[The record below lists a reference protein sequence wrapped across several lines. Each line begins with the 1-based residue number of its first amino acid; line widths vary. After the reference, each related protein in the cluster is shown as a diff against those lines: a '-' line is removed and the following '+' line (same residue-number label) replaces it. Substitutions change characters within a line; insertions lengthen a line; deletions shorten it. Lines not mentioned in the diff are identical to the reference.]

1 MKVPKDRHP
10 RLAGFDDFYAREI
23 EPGLLAN
30 EDKRQKL
37 VKTCAVIVAATV
49 GLIVVLQL
57 MAHFVF
63 GSNIPVR
70 VIAFGM
76 VPAFLGGGGIW
87 MLTKFFNLGLKLKIM
102 PKLAR
107 FAELAYKIKPE
118 DFPLTAFTDIDIL
131 PRHHR
136 SALEDGLSGSHNG
149 VNFAL
154 AEATLRRRSGSSNS
168 KQNYKTVF
176 HGLLFVFDVK
186 KRFSGMAVA
195 VRDTGPL
202 KKLFDSRRAQRVAL
216 EDPRFEK
223 LFEVYGTD
231 QVEARFLFT
240 PTLMERIVALGE
252 VIGDPAP
259 HIAFHE
265 GRLLVAAKV
274 KGNRFEAGS
283 IFVPM
288 NDRRRIDNVLA
299 ELTLVFEIVETL
311 EASVK
316 SEV

>member
-1 MKVPKDRHP
+1 MPKDRHP
-10 RLAGFDDFYAREI
+10 RLAGFDEFYAREI
-23 EPGLLAN
+23 EPGLLAR
-30 EDKRQKL
+30 EDKRRQL
-37 VKTCAVIVAATV
+37 VKTCALIVAATV
-49 GLIVVLQL
+49 AVIVVVQL
-57 MAHFVF
+57 LAHFVF
-63 GSNIPVR
+63 EANFFVR
-70 VIAFGM
+70 VIAFAM
-76 VPAFLGGGGIW
+76 VPAFFGGGGIW
-87 MLTKFFNLGLKLKIM
+87 MLAKFFNLGLKLKIM
-102 PKLAR
+102 PKLAA
-107 FAELAYKIKPE
+107 FADLTYAIKPE
-118 DFPLTAFTDIDIL
+118 AFPLAAFTELDIL

-136 SALEDGLSGSHNG
+136 SALEDGLAGNHNG

-154 AEATLRRRSGSSNS
+154 AEATLRRRSGSSDG
-168 KQNYKTVF
+168 KENYKTVF

-195 VRDTGPL
+195 VRDSGPL
-202 KKLFDSRRAQRVAL
+202 KKLFDTRRAQRVAL

-259 HIAFHE
+259 HIAFHD

-288 NDRRRIDNVLA
+288 NDRRRIDNILE

-311 EASVK
+311 EASLK
-316 SEV
+316 ADI